1 MKKSK
6 KFAAIVLC
14 IAMLLGMSSICAGAI
29 NVGDTITHE
38 FTLDDG
44 EIRTA
49 EYTYEGTFDVGEN
62 LIEERYDDQAFVFTV
77 EQSGFY
83 FVDSI
88 NCACTVSKEYSN
100 GVAKE
105 FSRYEWY
112 FDSDGNFGE
121 LHYLEEGE
129 VAFFIFAVGDTSHVE
144 LNIDYCGEVFEVNF
158 TNKVDFYIN
167 EYDVSV
173 YNGNKIDVD
182 FIEYEVLFTS
192 GETYKNDKETVDTLI
207 LNEELK
213 DGENTLT
220 LNILDRYEEEFI
232 FNIYPIDR
240 FVESIEIENVEEYC
254 VMTVFY
260 NELFDSKSLGETPVD
275 VTVEYTDG
283 SEETISYYINSHEDI
298 FNAYITLP
306 NGNEYYIYDTIN
318 EEDGVYY
325 FEAGIADKTY
335 VKEECEV
342 IEADFA
348 TNSDYLSEIISEYL
362 SDLKYNIEFILHSI
376 PDADNFESLMYHV
389 ESMFRIPAFFLSIIF
404 DEIILFLAN
413 AF

>member
-14 IAMLLGMSSICAGAI
+14 IAMLFGMSSICAGAI

-38 FTLDDG
+38 FALDDG

-49 EYTYEGTFDVGEN
+49 EYIYEGTFDVGEN
-62 LIEERYDDQAFVFTV
+62 LIEERYDDQAFIFTV

-83 FVDSI
+83 FIDSV

-129 VAFFIFAVGDTSHVE
+129 VGFFIFAVGDTSHVE
-144 LNIDYCGEVFEVNF
+144 LNIDYCGEVSEVNF

-207 LNEELK
+207 INEELK

-220 LNILDRYEEEFI
+220 LNILDRYEEDFI
-232 FNIYPIDR
+232 FNIYPIDH

-254 VMTVFY
+254 VLTAFY
-260 NELFDSKSLGETPVD
+260 DGILDSKGLGETPVD

-283 SEETISYYINSHEDI
+283 SEETISYYVNIHEDI

-306 NGNEYYIYDTIN
+306 NGNDYYIYDTIT

-348 TNSDYLSEIISEYL
+348 ADSDHLSEIISEYTFI
-362 SDLKYNIEFILHSI
+362 LKNALEYHLHSI
-376 PDADNFESLMYHV
+376 PYADNFESLMYHV
-389 ESMFRIPAFFLSIIF
+389 ESMFRTPAFYLSNIF
-404 DEIILFLAN
+404 DEIMLFLAN